1 MEFTCDCCHYKTAV
15 KSNYAKHLATNKHII
30 QKYKQTTAYKVDVLN
45 TPQVLA
51 EDNQNVKDTF
61 LCKQSM
67 CHMNS
72 CPKSSENDPLI
83 EIKELKSENKA
94 LRKQLDQQQNLFEK
108 QFEIQSKQIVYLICL
123 LEQTVLAV

>member
-1 MEFTCDCCHYKTAV
+1 MEFTCECCHYKTTV

-30 QKYKQTTAYKVDVLN
+30 QKYKQTTAYKIDVSKAQ
-45 TPQVLA
+45 PELA
-51 EDNQNVKDTF
+51 EDSQNIKDTF

-72 CPKSSENDPLI
+72 CPKSSENDPLN

-94 LRKQLDQQQNLFEK
+94 LRKQLDLQQNLFEK

-123 LEQTVLAV
+123 LEQKV